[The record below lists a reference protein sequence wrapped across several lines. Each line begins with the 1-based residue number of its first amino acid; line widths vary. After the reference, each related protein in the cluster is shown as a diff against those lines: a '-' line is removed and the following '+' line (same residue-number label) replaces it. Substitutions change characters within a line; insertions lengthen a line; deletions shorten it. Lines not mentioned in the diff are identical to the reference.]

1 MAKKWS
7 SVSSEVQ
14 ADTIE
19 MDSKKKEAIGYLKK
33 MIPKI

>member
-1 MAKKWS
+1 MAKLS
-7 SVSSEVQ
+7 SNSYSEFL
-14 ADTIE
+14 ADPTE